1 MVKLSL
7 ITNTNANILAQELA
21 RITKEINST
30 QLRITSGLKINGPE
44 DDGASFSIATRLRG
58 DRNGLNAV
66 KLALSNGE
74 TIVDTAV
81 IGANAINDLL
91 TEIKSKVVQG
101 NQASLDAATRT
112 SLNDDISALLNQITT
127 TVGSSEFDNVNLI
140 KTDASTINILSSV
153 KGSVIKVSAQI
164 LDVTTLGVNAISVLT
179 SASAA
184 TALTNIN
191 TAITLASDRAAALTS
206 SARGVEIQSDFTS
219 SLINVF
225 DEGIGKIVDSDLA
238 EESAKLQALQIQQE
252 LAVQGLAIANSVPN
266 LILKMF
272 DKNNK

>member
-112 SLNDDISALLNQITT
+112 SLNDDIAALLNQITT

-191 TAITLASDRAAALTS
+191 TAITLASDLAAALTS

>member
-7 ITNTNANILAQELA
+7 ITNHNANILAQELS
-21 RITKEINST
+21 RITRDISST
-30 QLRITSGLKINGPE
+30 QLNITTGLKINNPQ
-44 DDGASFSIATRLRG
+44 DNPSSFSIATRLRG

-66 KLALSNGE
+66 KLALANGE
-74 TIVDTAV
+74 TVVDTAV
-81 IGANAINDLL
+81 IGANAINELL

-112 SLNDDISALLNQITT
+112 SLNDDITELLNQITT
-127 TVGSSEFDNVNLI
+127 TVGSAEFENINLI
-140 KTDASTINILSSV
+140 KTDASTFDILSSI
-153 KGSVIKVSAQI
+153 KGSVIQVSAQI
-164 LDVTTLGVNAISVLT
+164 LDLTALGVNSISVLT

-191 TAITLASDRAAALTS
+191 TAITVAADRVAALSS
-206 SARGVEIQSDFTS
+206 SARGIEIQSDFTS

-225 DEGIGKIVDSDLA
+225 DEGIGKIVNTDLA

-252 LAVQGLAIANSVPN
+252 LATQGLSIANSVPK

-272 DKNNK
+272 ETNNN

>member
-112 SLNDDISALLNQITT
+112 SLNDDIAALLNQITT

>member
-1 MVKLSL
+1 MLVKLSL
-7 ITNTNANILAQELA
+7 ITNHNANILAKELA
-21 RITKEINST
+21 RITKETNST
-30 QLRITSGLKINGPE
+30 QLRITTGLKVNGPQ
-44 DDGASFSIATRLRG
+44 DDASSFSIATRLRG

-81 IGANAINDLL
+81 VGANAINDLL

-112 SLNDDISALLNQITT
+112 SLSDDITSLLNQITT
-127 TVGSSEFDNVNLI
+127 TVGSAEFENVNLI
-140 KTDASTINILSSV
+140 KTDASTLNVLSNAQ
-153 KGSVIKVSAQI
+153 GSVIQVSAQI
-164 LDVTTLGVNAISVLT
+164 LDITALGVNSISVLT

-191 TAITLASDRAAALTS
+191 TAITLATDRAAALTS
-206 SARGVEIQSDFTS
+206 SARGIEIQSDFTS

-225 DEGIGKIVDSDLA
+225 DEGIGKIVNSDLA

-252 LAVQGLAIANSVPN
+252 LAVQGLSIANSVPK

-272 DKNNK
+272 EE

>member
-112 SLNDDISALLNQITT
+112 SLNDDITALLNQITT

-164 LDVTTLGVNAISVLT
+164 LDVTTLGVNAISVLS

>member
-1 MVKLSL
+1 MLVKLSL
-7 ITNTNANILAQELA
+7 ITNHNANILAKELA
-21 RITKEINST
+21 RITKETNST
-30 QLRITSGLKINGPE
+30 QLRITTGLKVNGPQ
-44 DDGASFSIATRLRG
+44 DDASSFSIATRLRG

-81 IGANAINDLL
+81 VGANAINDLL

-112 SLNDDISALLNQITT
+112 SLSDDITSLLNQITT
-127 TVGSSEFDNVNLI
+127 TVGSAEFENVNLI
-140 KTDASTINILSSV
+140 KTDASTLNVLSNAQ
-153 KGSVIKVSAQI
+153 GSVIQVSAQI
-164 LDVTTLGVNAISVLT
+164 LDITALGVNSISVLT

-191 TAITLASDRAAALTS
+191 TAITLATDRAAALTS
-206 SARGVEIQSDFTS
+206 SARGIEIQSDFTS

-225 DEGIGKIVDSDLA
+225 DEGIGKIVNSDLA

-252 LAVQGLAIANSVPN
+252 LAVQGLSIANSVPK
-266 LILKMF
+266 LILKML
-272 DKNNK
+272 

>member
-30 QLRITSGLKINGPE
+30 QLNITSGLKINGPS
-44 DDGASFSIATRLRG
+44 DDAASFSIATRLRG

-66 KLALSNGE
+66 KLALANGE
-74 TIVDTAV
+74 TVVDTAV
-81 IGANAINDLL
+81 IGANAINEIL

-112 SLNDDISALLNQITT
+112 SLNDDITSLLNQITT
-127 TVGSSEFDNVNLI
+127 TVGSSEFDNINLI
-140 KTDASTINILSSV
+140 KTDASTLNILSSV
-153 KGSVIKVSAQI
+153 KGSVIRVSAQI
-164 LDVTTLGVNAISVLT
+164 LDITALGVNAISVLT
-179 SASAA
+179 SGSAA

-191 TAITLASDRAAALTS
+191 TAITLATDRVAALTS
-206 SARGVEIQSDFTS
+206 SAKGVEIQSDFTS

-225 DEGIGKIVDSDLA
+225 DEGIGKIVNSNLA

-252 LAVQGLAIANSVPN
+252 LAVQGLSIANSVPN

-272 DKNNK
+272 DETKK

>member
-30 QLRITSGLKINGPE
+30 QLSITSGLRVNGPQ
-44 DDGASFSIATRLRG
+44 DDAASFSIATRLKG
-58 DRNGLNAV
+58 DRSGLNAV
-66 KLALSNGE
+66 KLALANGE

-81 IGANAINDLL
+81 IGANAINNLL

-112 SLNDDISALLNQITT
+112 SLNEDITALLNQITT
-127 TVGSSEFDNVNLI
+127 TVGSAEFDNINLI
-140 KTDASTINILSSV
+140 KTDASTLNILSSV
-153 KGSVIKVSAQI
+153 KGSVIQVSAQI
-164 LDVTTLGVNAISVLT
+164 LDVTALGVNAISVLT

-191 TAITLASDRAAALTS
+191 TAITLGTDRAAALSS
-206 SARGVEIQSDFTS
+206 SARGIEIQSDFTS

-225 DEGIGKIVDSDLA
+225 DEGIGKIVNSDLA

-252 LAVQGLAIANSVPN
+252 LAVQGLSIANSVPN

-272 DKNNK
+272 DESK

>member
-30 QLRITSGLKINGPE
+30 QLKITSGLKINGPQ
-44 DDGASFSIATRLRG
+44 DDSASFSIATRLRG
-58 DRNGLNAV
+58 DRSGLNAV

-74 TIVDTAV
+74 TVVDTAV
-81 IGANAINDLL
+81 IGANAIKDIL

-112 SLNDDISALLNQITT
+112 SLNDDITSLLNQITT
-127 TVGSSEFDNVNLI
+127 TVGSSEFDNINLI
-140 KTDASTINILSSV
+140 KTDASTMNILSSV
-153 KGSVIKVSAQI
+153 KGSVIRVSAQI
-164 LDVTTLGVNAISVLT
+164 LDVTALGVNSISVLT

-191 TAITLASDRAAALTS
+191 TAITLATDRTAALTS
-206 SARGVEIQSDFTS
+206 SAKGVEIQSDFTS

-225 DEGIGKIVDSDLA
+225 DEGIGKIVNSNLA

-252 LAVQGLAIANSVPN
+252 LAVQGLSIANSVPN

-272 DKNNK
+272 GETKK

>member
-112 SLNDDISALLNQITT
+112 SLNDDITALLNQITT